1 MGIILEKMFSFFEW
15 LYIADSVPG
24 LVWLILGAAVVVLGV
39 VALNGLN
46 WKSEKLIGFPVH
58 LCISLMFMVLMYY
71 VTFSTDKQEYGYHM
85 YTIVKDD
92 VPFVLSDISTW
103 AFGLKWSFFHFLL
116 VVGAN
121 LYVALKKDSK
131 GLLPCVLLTVPLT
144 LIVFRLALV
153 VKGIFLIGG
162 VAFIAFETAII
173 LLSVAGWVITAAG
186 TGELKGN
193 VVTTSAVPA
202 QPAGGGVQHADDFGV
217 LRMPEVIKD
226 EYGNTYTRQYV
237 DFGGTYAE
245 YAGNYTV
252 VTIYSENVKMFSATA
267 DGHYFSW

>member
-58 LCISLMFMVLMYY
+58 LFISLMFMLLMYY
-71 VTFSTDKQEYGYHM
+71 VTFSTGKQEYGYHM
-85 YTIVKDD
+85 FSIVKDD

-144 LIVFRLALV
+144 LVVFRLALV

-162 VAFIAFETAII
+162 MAFIAFETAII

-186 TGELKGN
+186 TGELKGA
-193 VVTTSAVPA
+193 VVTTSSVP
-202 QPAGGGVQHADDFGV
+202 QTGGGAQHADDFGV